1 LGIAPMKLP
10 STGGATTTAA
20 RESRA
25 ADPIAGIC
33 RVIAGRDCRRPAAR
47 VSFACMR
54 CLLFR
59 GMLVLLAA
67 LAVGATPATA
77 SPRTFGVYVDPW
89 HVAGWARNVG
99 FSPSY
104 VARFEAFS
112 RNATLDSFLR
122 EAEGQGLRRV
132 LVSWEPWKPVP
143 PELGVRRQFRPQR
156 GYRNRDIARGI
167 QDAYILRFARSLATF
182 RGRVDLRYAHEMNGT
197 WYPWSRDPVTYRRA
211 WRRIVRLFRAA
222 GARNVR
228 FVWSV
233 NPSMFL
239 SYRSWLRSV
248 RVYWPG
254 RRYVGA
260 VGSTMINFGGQKRYT
275 VARFAPRLR
284 ELRRRYRKPVL
295 LTEVNTVHR
304 GRAHWL
310 RGLRRLVARNRW
322 IRSIAWYQHR
332 SRGQVQIP
340 HVGNLAWDVQRDP
353 VAASLL
359 RSINRRLTGG

>member
-1 LGIAPMKLP
+1 
-10 STGGATTTAA
+10 
-20 RESRA
+20 
-25 ADPIAGIC
+25 
-33 RVIAGRDCRRPAAR
+33 
-47 VSFACMR
+47 MR
-54 CLLFR
+54 CLLTR
-59 GMLVLLAA
+59 GLLA
-67 LAVGATPATA
+67 LITTLLLSATPATA

-89 HVAGWARNVG
+89 HVGDWSRSVG
-99 FSPSY
+99 FTPDY

-112 RNATLDSFLR
+112 RDSTVDSFLR
-122 EAEGQGLRRV
+122 EAEHQGLRRV

-143 PELGVRRQFRPQR
+143 PQLGVTEQFRPQP
-156 GYRNRDIARGI
+156 GYRNRDIARGA

-182 RGRVDLRYAHEMNGT
+182 HGRVDLRYAHEMNGT
-197 WYPWSRDPVTYRRA
+197 WYPWSRNPIAYRRA
-211 WRRIVRLFRAA
+211 WRHVVRLFRSA

-228 FVWSV
+228 FVWSA
-233 NPSMFL
+233 NPSLFL
-239 SYRSWLRSV
+239 PYRTWLRSM

-275 VARFAPRLR
+275 VARFVPRLR
-284 ELRRRYRKPVL
+284 ELHRRYRKPVL

-304 GRAHWL
+304 GRARWL
-310 RGLRRLVARNRW
+310 RDLRRVVARTRW

-353 VAASLL
+353 AAAALL